1 MNPAKKMF
9 YCKRC
14 LNPSTKPGIR
24 FDESGVCMA
33 CVYHDQAQNRVID
46 WDARQQELRA
56 VVDWAKAQRRGLWD
70 CCIGVSGGKDS
81 HFQALFAKEE
91 LGLHCLLVNCAPE
104 GFTDVGRANL
114 ENLVQQGFDLVSFR
128 PNPHVMKAVTRRAL
142 FEYGN
147 PVKPSEYPLW
157 AVTFQFAL
165 RYRIPLVIQGEN
177 PGLTLGSTGDT
188 GTGGDA
194 TAIARAN
201 TLQGGKA
208 SDWVGQ
214 GIAEKDLLLYQFPDP
229 AALEAAGV
237 RSIFL
242 QYYVKDWSPEHNT
255 AFAVARGLQGR
266 QELPYRLNR
275 YASVDGD
282 IQLVNPVLK
291 YYKFGYSNL
300 TDAVNHRIRQGT
312 MSRREAAAL
321 VEQWDHYC
329 EEKYIREFCDWIG
342 ITLAEFWE
350 QVERWMDK
358 DLFTR
363 QPDGTWR
370 PRFKVG
376 EGLAG

>member
-1 MNPAKKMF
+1 MTDAQMF
-9 YCKRC
+9 YCRRC
-14 LNPSTKPGIR
+14 LSPSTKPGIR
-24 FDESGVCMA
+24 FDDHGVCTA
-33 CVYHDQAQNRVID
+33 CVYHQESENQVID
-46 WDARQQELRA
+46 WDARQKELQQIVA
-56 VVDWAKAQRRGLWD
+56 WAKAENRGLWD

-81 HFQALFAKEE
+81 HFQALYAKEE

-104 GFTDVGRANL
+104 GITDVGRANL

-142 FEYGN
+142 FEFGN
-147 PVKPSEYPLW
+147 PVKPSEYPLF

-165 RYRIPLVIQGEN
+165 KYRIPLVIQGEN

-194 TAIARAN
+194 TAIALGN

-208 SDWVGQ
+208 SDWVGD
-214 GIAEKDLLLYQFPDP
+214 GIAARDLLLYQFPDP
-229 AALEAAGV
+229 AALAAADV

-242 QYYVKDWSPEHNT
+242 QYYYKDWSPEHNT

-266 QELPYRLNR
+266 PELPYRLNR

-291 YYKFGYSNL
+291 YHKFGYSNL
-300 TDAVNHRIRQGT
+300 TDAVNHRIRQGSMT
-312 MSRREAAAL
+312 RDEAAAL
-321 VEQWDHYC
+321 VEKWDHYC
-329 EEKYIREFCDWIG
+329 DEKYIREFCAWVG
-342 ITLAEFWE
+342 ITMDQWRE
-350 QVERWMDK
+350 QVDRWTNR
-358 DLFTR
+358 DLFAR

-376 EGLAG
+376 VGLVA